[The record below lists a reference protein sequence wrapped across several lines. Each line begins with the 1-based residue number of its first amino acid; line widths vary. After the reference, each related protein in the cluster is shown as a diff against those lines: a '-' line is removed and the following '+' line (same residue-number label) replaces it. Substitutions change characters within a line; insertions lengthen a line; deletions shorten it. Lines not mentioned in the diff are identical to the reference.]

1 MEVTMANERI
11 VDQPVPISDEALNSA
26 AGGSVDNAKLLA
38 EMISNIQKTRSD
50 IATQMVRN
58 LRG

>member
-1 MEVTMANERI
+1 MANERI